1 MAPVLISWSILPKI
15 LKPVRGQIRVPRRV
29 LDVAM
34 PEVLLNRSRVVA
46 VVGQFV
52 AGRTAEHVRMNRE
65 LKAGLACGPGDDLSN
80 RVRGSTEPCAR

>member
-1 MAPVLISWSILPKI
+1 
-15 LKPVRGQIRVPRRV
+15 
-29 LDVAM
+29 M

-65 LKAGLACGPGDDLSN
+65 LKAGLASGPATIFRTASGVNGALRSL
-80 RVRGSTEPCAR
+80 TKT

>member
-1 MAPVLISWSILPKI
+1 
-15 LKPVRGQIRVPRRV
+15 
-29 LDVAM
+29 M

-65 LKAGLACGPGDDLSN
+65 LKAGLASGPGDDLSN
-80 RVRGSTEPCAR
+80 RVRGQRSLALADEDIGSARLLPL